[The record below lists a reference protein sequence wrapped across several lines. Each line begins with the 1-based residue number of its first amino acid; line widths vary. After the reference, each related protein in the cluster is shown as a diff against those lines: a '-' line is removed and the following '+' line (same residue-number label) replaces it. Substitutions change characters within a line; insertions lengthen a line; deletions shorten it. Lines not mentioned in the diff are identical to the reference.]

1 MGREVEGGEGAQMG
15 RRRLQ
20 GDLLVAFQSLGGS
33 NKQEE
38 GRIHMGRVME
48 PFQPNHSI
56 VL

>member
-20 GDLLVAFQSLGGS
+20 RDLLVAFQSLGGS

-38 GRIHMGRVME
+38 GRIHMGRVIE